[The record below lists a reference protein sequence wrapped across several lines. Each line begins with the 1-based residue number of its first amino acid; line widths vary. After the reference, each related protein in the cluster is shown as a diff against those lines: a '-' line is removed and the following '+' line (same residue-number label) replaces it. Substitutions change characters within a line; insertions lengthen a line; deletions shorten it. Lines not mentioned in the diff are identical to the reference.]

1 MLSIYGMPHG
11 SIPFVFS
18 GMDDPRKVGKQF
30 GKRFERIHFRA
41 VRSIGV
47 FCFISAVVYGLSL
60 VNRRIVIYEKISVV
74 FF

>member
-1 MLSIYGMPHG
+1 MQFIYGTQLG
-11 SIPFVFS
+11 LIPFVFS
-18 GMDDPRKVGKQF
+18 GMDGPRKAGKQF